1 MSKFTHAGVS
11 TLNGTV
17 KARFANDALRV
28 KVLEKNGHKNVD
40 LIELKEAMTK
50 EDAVAYLIS
59 INFAN
64 GDATVQAAL
73 EAEVDKR
80 SDKPKAVKAPGV
92 TKTAKATKSKPSLD
106 AIAARAKAVK
116 TAAESLKPKST
127 LTKAQVE
134 AQLADLE
141 DAPF

>member
-80 SDKPKAVKAPGV
+80 SDKPKAVKAP
-92 TKTAKATKSKPSLD
+92 KATKPAKSKPSMD
-106 AIAARAKAVK
+106 AIAARAKATK
-116 TAAESLKPKST
+116 TVPATT
-127 LTKAQVE
+127 LSKAQVE
-134 AQLADLE
+134 AQLAELE
-141 DAPF
+141 DAPY